1 MKNKILRASV
11 ANNLACNT
19 NLYCDSLRASEIAKS
34 GEYFKTNILAA
45 GNCRIRQYTSEK
57 VPAVVTGDKFLH
69 VVTSDN
75 QQYFFFYYG
84 KLYRLV
90 VTSNT
95 SIC

>member
-1 MKNKILRASV
+1 MPNSNSI
-11 ANNLACNT
+11 T
-19 NLYCDSLRASEIAKS
+19 IAMNV
-34 GEYFKTNILAA
+34 E
-45 GNCRIRQYTSEK
+45 GNDRSSTGTSTSEK

-75 QQYFFFYYG
+75 QQYFFFYYD